1 MLLFITALKDAILL
15 QVKLENNYFI
25 SNDCSFQDCLAPNTA
40 LTGGVV
46 QDFTDITS
54 WKECAMKCKEQNK
67 RMIEAGKRREACH
80 YFQWNGPGTQ
90 KLPSR
95 LQRRYYESD
104 CILHSQDHCGFYDAS
119 CKHKTVTGVYSGS
132 LESCINK
139 GEL

>member
-25 SNDCSFQDCLAPNTA
+25 SNDCSFQDCLAPNFA